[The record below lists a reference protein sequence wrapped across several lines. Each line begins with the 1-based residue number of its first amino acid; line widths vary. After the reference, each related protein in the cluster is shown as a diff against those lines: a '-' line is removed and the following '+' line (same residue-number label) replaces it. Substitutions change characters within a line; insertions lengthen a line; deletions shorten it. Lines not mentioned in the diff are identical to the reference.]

1 MTKPINQPNQQALQ
15 GLRESKIY
23 VAGHQGMVGSALVRR
38 FKAAGCDKFL
48 LKTHKELDLEDQ
60 RQVQDFM
67 STQKPDYIFLAAA
80 KVGGIYANQH
90 YPADFIY
97 KNIMITSNLIH
108 SAHVAGIRN
117 LLNLGSS
124 CIYPADAS
132 QPMSEAALLTGK
144 LEPSNEPYAI
154 AKIAGIKMCESYN
167 RQYKTDYRSVM
178 PTNLYGPHDN
188 FDLQSSHVLA
198 ALLRK
203 FHAGRIGNSDAVEV
217 WGTGKPRREFLH
229 VDDLA
234 DACLYLACLP
244 EQEYCKHTQP
254 DLSHINIGTG
264 KDIAISELAHAIKEV
279 TGFKGDIVFNTGY
292 PDGTKQKLLDVS
304 LLSKLGWNAQTDLLQ
319 GLNSTYQWYLTQQE
333 L

>member
-1 MTKPINQPNQQALQ
+1 MTKLINQPNQQGLPA
-15 GLRESKIY
+15 LRETKIY

-38 FKAAGCDKFL
+38 LKAAGCENL
-48 LKTHKELDLEDQ
+48 ILKTHKELDLEDQ
-60 RQVQDFM
+60 RQVQNFL
-67 STQKPDYIFLAAA
+67 STQKPHYIFLAAA

-108 SAHVAGIRN
+108 SAYRAGIRG

-124 CIYPADAS
+124 CIYPAHAS
-132 QPMSEAALLTGK
+132 QPMSESALLTGK

-188 FDLQSSHVLA
+188 FDLKSSHVLA

-203 FHAGRIGNSDAVEV
+203 FHEGKTGNLDTVEV

-254 DLSHINIGTG
+254 DLSHVNIGTG
-264 KDIAISELAHAIKEV
+264 KDITIAKLAHVIKEA
-279 TGFKGDIVFNTGY
+279 TGFEGDITFNTEY
-292 PDGTKQKLLDVS
+292 PDGTEQKLLDVS
-304 LLSKLGWNAQTDLLQ
+304 LLSKLGWKAQIDLLG

-333 L
+333 R